1 MSQRTFTSSEPSN
14 PSSPITPDSPIVSW
28 GIVLIAFGI
37 ALASRALRQPK
48 APSQA
53 QPFTQALHWLGHG
66 KQLEGAKDLEG
77 AIATYEA
84 GLKHHPN
91 DFRLWHERG
100 LALAKHQRFEAAL
113 ESYDRAYAL
122 RPDYRDLAHE
132 RGDTL
137 LQLGRYE
144 AAIVSLNSYLRYV
157 PNNAHV
163 LGDLGFA
170 HYKLGRYEDAIKLL
184 NASIANA
191 QGDPYS
197 MNYAR
202 HYQIK
207 TLEKMGELSQA
218 LKAAEAAM
226 QYNPEFKAQYE
237 ALQARIEA
245 N

>member
-1 MSQRTFTSSEPSN
+1 MSNRTFTSLESSN
-14 PSSPITPDSPIVSW
+14 PSSPITPDSPVIGW
-28 GIVLIAFGI
+28 GIVLVIFGI
-37 ALASRALRQPK
+37 AIASRNLRTPQP
-48 APSQA
+48 ASG
-53 QPFTQALHWLGHG
+53 TQALQWLGHG
-66 KQLEGAKDLEG
+66 KQLENTKDLEG
-77 AIATYEA
+77 AIAAYEE
-84 GLKHHPN
+84 GLKHYPN

-122 RPDYRDLAHE
+122 RPDCRDLAHE
-132 RGDTL
+132 RGDAL
-137 LQLGRYE
+137 LQLERYE
-144 AAIVSLNSYLRYV
+144 DAISSLNLFLRYV

-170 HYKLGRYEDAIKLL
+170 HYKLGRYEEALNLL
-184 NASIANA
+184 NASISNA

-207 TLEKMGELSQA
+207 TLEKLGELRQA
-218 LKAAEAAM
+218 LQAAEVAM
-226 QYNPEFKAQYE
+226 RYNPEFKAQYE
-237 ALQARIEA
+237 ALQARLKA

>member
-1 MSQRTFTSSEPSN
+1 MSNRTFTSSESSN
-14 PSSPITPDSPIVSW
+14 PSFAITPESPIVGW
-28 GIVLIAFGI
+28 GIVLIIFGI
-37 ALASRALRQPK
+37 ALASRSFNK
-48 APSQA
+48 SQSST
-53 QPFTQALHWLGHG
+53 PTQALHWLGQG
-66 KQLEGAKDLEG
+66 KQLENAKNLEG
-77 AIATYEA
+77 AIATYEE
-84 GLKHHPN
+84 GLKHFPN

-113 ESYDRAYAL
+113 ESYDRAQAL

-144 AAIVSLNSYLRYV
+144 AAIVSLNSYLRFV

-170 HYKLGRYEDAIKLL
+170 HYKLGQYDEALKLL
-184 NASIANA
+184 TASISNA

-207 TLEKMGELSQA
+207 TLEKLGELRQA
-218 LKAAEAAM
+218 LQAAEAAM

-237 ALQARIEA
+237 ALQARLQA